1 MFFMKPIIKIIRDE
15 IEKSGKT
22 RYKIAQETGVDNA
35 QLCRILQGKTIT
47 LETAEILLR
56 YFGYELTKKRGPKN
70 GS

>member
-47 LETAEILLR
+47 LETAEILLSH
-56 YFGYELTKKRGPKN
+56 FGYSITKRKRG
-70 GS
+70 